1 MYKRTIA
8 SLISKEEQE
17 ESDIRVKKI
26 LNSVST
32 VDAQINEF
40 MKKIEGIK
48 KVTKVQDKVIEK
60 DINEDLQSGVAAMKK
75 EAEDIRNTLKDY
87 QKKERQRDVNYKKQQ
102 AYLFEV

>member
-26 LNSVST
+26 INNVST

-40 MKKIEGIK
+40 TKKIEGIK

-60 DINEDLQSGVAAMKK
+60 DINEDLQSGVVAMKK
-75 EAEDIRNTLKDY
+75 
-87 QKKERQRDVNYKKQQ
+87 
-102 AYLFEV
+102 

>member
-40 MKKIEGIK
+40 MKRIEGVK
-48 KVTKVQDKVIEK
+48 KVNKVQDKVIEK
-60 DINEDLQSGVAAMKK
+60 DINEDLQSGVVAMKK
-75 EAEDIRNTLKDY
+75 EAEDIRNTFKDI
-87 QKKERQRDVNYKKQQ
+87 QKK
-102 AYLFEV
+102 

>member
-40 MKKIEGIK
+40 MKRIEGVK
-48 KVTKVQDKVIEK
+48 KVNKVQDKVIEK
-60 DINEDLQSGVAAMKK
+60 DINEDLQSGVVAMKK
-75 EAEDIRNTLKDY
+75 EAEDIRNTLKDI
-87 QKKERQRDVNYKKQQ
+87 QKK
-102 AYLFEV
+102 

>member
-75 EAEDIRNTLKDY
+75 VAEDIRNTLKDY
-87 QKKERQRDVNYKKQQ
+87 HKKERQRDVNYKKQQ

>member
-1 MYKRTIA
+1 M
-8 SLISKEEQE
+8 ISKEEQE

>member
-40 MKKIEGIK
+40 MKRIEGVK
-48 KVTKVQDKVIEK
+48 KVNKVQDKVIEK
-60 DINEDLQSGVAAMKK
+60 DINEDLQSGVVAMKK
-75 EAEDIRNTLKDY
+75 EAEEIRNTLKDI
-87 QKKERQRDVNYKKQQ
+87 QKK
-102 AYLFEV
+102 

>member
-17 ESDIRVKKI
+17 ESDIRVKKVM
-26 LNSVST
+26 NSVST

-40 MKKIEGIK
+40 MKKIEGVK

-60 DINEDLQSGVAAMKK
+60 DINEDLQSGVVAMKK
-75 EAEDIRNTLKDY
+75 EAEDIRNTLKDQ
-87 QKKERQRDVNYKKQQ
+87 QKK
-102 AYLFEV
+102 